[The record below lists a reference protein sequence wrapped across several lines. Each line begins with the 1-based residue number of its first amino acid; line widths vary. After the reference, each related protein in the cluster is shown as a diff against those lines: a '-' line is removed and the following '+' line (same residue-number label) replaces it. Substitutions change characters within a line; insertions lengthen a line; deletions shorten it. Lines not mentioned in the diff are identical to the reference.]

1 MVWYKNKSRENQKLR
16 ACILYDGCTCIL
28 LTVWDKL
35 LNPFL
40 KELSVWYMCTDVNM
54 KNQIGIK
61 LTTTSLSTAEE
72 CATADKLQVNWESVD
87 IEFFEQHR
95 VDSEKVMHSTICC
108 PETLITTVGVYK

>member
-1 MVWYKNKSRENQKLR
+1 MCQLKTSRVDIKDMKWYIYCEWIERMYQMVQYKTKSRENQNLR

-35 LNPFL
+35 LNPVL

-61 LTTTSLSTAEE
+61 LTTTSLPTAEE
-72 CATADKLQVNWESVD
+72 CATADKLHIN
-87 IEFFEQHR
+87 
-95 VDSEKVMHSTICC
+95 
-108 PETLITTVGVYK
+108 